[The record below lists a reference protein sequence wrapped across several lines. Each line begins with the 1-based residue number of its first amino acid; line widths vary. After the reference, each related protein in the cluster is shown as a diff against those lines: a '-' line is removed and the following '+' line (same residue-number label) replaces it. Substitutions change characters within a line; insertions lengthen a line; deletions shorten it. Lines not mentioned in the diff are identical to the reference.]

1 MVCARVESGIR
12 RALDGAKSSARS
24 SSTVTRAPATS
35 PAAVATSAPV
45 AVAAAGPAS
54 VIRPAAAAMAVS
66 ATLRRRWRRPSGA
79 AEAPKQRQVAPV
91 PRRIVRTI
99 AAEKTLNSPAA
110 RASPAMVAPSEGGMS
125 RAQTAPSAVTTA
137 AAAGPTSRGG
147 TTPMAG
153 SDSMKAANLPRPADL
168 LRKAIRKTT
177 PIMART
183 AITRYCTATLSIEVG
198 MRAERED
205 GPRMP
210 PLATR
215 GPPARCRSAVRRV
228 RRRPGAD
235 GGRRGPARCQQPTQ
249 PVQSKPP
256 AEFLQ
261 HRALQL
267 HEPPYCRLH
276 CQHCG
281 QHCFTC
287 TAEAS
292 TWGTNRPSSLLP
304 IVVSVLYMSTLLPS
318 SPARLRGLGA
328 GRCGVEPAD
337 GACRLRHHRDPA
349 GGMSCTNATPGARGP
364 HSASRTLVT

>member
-1 MVCARVESGIR
+1 MVCARVESGIC
-12 RALDGAKSSARS
+12 RALDGPNSSVRS

-35 PAAVATSAPV
+35 PAAAATRAPV
-45 AVAAAGPAS
+45 AVAGAWSVSVSRAA
-54 VIRPAAAAMAVS
+54 VAATAVS
-66 ATLRRRWRRPSGA
+66 STLRRRWRRPSGA
-79 AEAPKQRQVAPV
+79 AEAPKQRQAAPV
-91 PRRIVRTI
+91 PRRTVRAI
-99 AAEKTLNSPAA
+99 AAAKTLNSPAA
-110 RASPAMVAPSEGGMS
+110 RASPTTVAPSDGAMS

-137 AAAGPTSRGG
+137 PAAGPTSRGG

-153 SDSMKAANLPRPADL
+153 SESTKAVNLPRPADL

-198 MRAERED
+198 VRVEREG

-235 GGRRGPARCQQPTQ
+235 GGQRGTVWCQQPTQ

-267 HEPPYCRLH
+267 H
-276 CQHCG
+276 
-281 QHCFTC
+281 
-287 TAEAS
+287 
-292 TWGTNRPSSLLP
+292 
-304 IVVSVLYMSTLLPS
+304 
-318 SPARLRGLGA
+318 
-328 GRCGVEPAD
+328 
-337 GACRLRHHRDPA
+337 
-349 GGMSCTNATPGARGP
+349 
-364 HSASRTLVT
+364 